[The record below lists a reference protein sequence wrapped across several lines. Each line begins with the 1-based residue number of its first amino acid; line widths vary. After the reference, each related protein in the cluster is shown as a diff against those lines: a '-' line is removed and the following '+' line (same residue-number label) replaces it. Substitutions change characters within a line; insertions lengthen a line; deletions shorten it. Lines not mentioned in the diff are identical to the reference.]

1 MDLLN
6 CNKIHFV
13 LLINILAEKNKKK
26 IEEGIGSV
34 KTARM
39 GKLRTA
45 NLPLNYGKIGV
56 N

>member
-1 MDLLN
+1 ML
-6 CNKIHFV
+6 F
-13 LLINILAEKNKKK
+13 INNLVDKNKNE

-45 NLPLNYGKIGV
+45 NLPLNYS
-56 N
+56 